1 MGYRNLTSFSFY
13 NLSIVVICYLL
24 SFLIVSSVITPIQGH
39 FIANSNLVSL
49 MFLPHGVRVLT
60 CVIYGARMGAL
71 YLFLASIL
79 SVFLTGTSGA
89 YDSLAE
95 VLQLFVGALCV
106 PVAFVFLQF
115 IHEDAK
121 IGLTSISHNTIKTI
135 TSLALISSIINSVGQ
150 TLILDGFSGF
160 EVQPRIILK
169 FLLGDLLGALMLFI
183 CLRFALNRIN
193 FI

>member
-1 MGYRNLTSFSFY
+1 
-13 NLSIVVICYLL
+13 
-24 SFLIVSSVITPIQGH
+24 
-39 FIANSNLVSL
+39 
-49 MFLPHGVRVLT
+49 
-60 CVIYGARMGAL
+60 
-71 YLFLASIL
+71 
-79 SVFLTGTSGA
+79 
-89 YDSLAE
+89 
-95 VLQLFVGALCV
+95 VGALCV